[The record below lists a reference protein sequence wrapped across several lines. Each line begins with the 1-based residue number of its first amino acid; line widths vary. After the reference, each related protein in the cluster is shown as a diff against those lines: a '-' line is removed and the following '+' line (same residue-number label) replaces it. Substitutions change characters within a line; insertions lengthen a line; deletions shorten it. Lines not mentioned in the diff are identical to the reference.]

1 MNRNKL
7 FIAAIFCV
15 LSMNIFAE
23 TKSVSYNAMISDKA
37 GEKAVKRC
45 LEGVDG
51 VKSVKTEAKTGMVH
65 VFYNDEKTDIAK
77 ITNAFKEARIYASP
91 VGENCATKPGGC
103 LNNKP
108 TTTNTM
114 R

>member
-1 MNRNKL
+1 MNKNKL
-7 FIAAIFCV
+7 FIAALLCILSISV
-15 LSMNIFAE
+15 LAE
-23 TKSVSYNAMISDKA
+23 TKSVSYNVMVSDKA

-45 LEGVDG
+45 LKAVDG
-51 VKSVKTEAKTGMVH
+51 VKSVKTEAKTGTVH
-65 VFYNDEKTDIAK
+65 VFYNDEKTNISK

-91 VGENCATKPGGC
+91 IGENCANKPGGC